1 MKVAAD
7 EVRPHR
13 PWRAESSRLLPSG
26 PGMRRLMILFAVVAL
41 IGLDAAPA
49 LAGGT
54 ANPWLKR
61 RVLNIAHQGGE
72 DEFPSNT
79 LYAFRKA
86 IRAGADMLELDV
98 GVTSDDQIV
107 VMHDTSVD
115 RTTNGTGLISEQ
127 TLQQIQALDAGY
139 WFTPDGSN
147 HYSHDLEAGSYP

>member
-1 MKVAAD
+1 
-7 EVRPHR
+7 
-13 PWRAESSRLLPSG
+13 
-26 PGMRRLMILFAVVAL
+26 MRRLMILLAIVAL

-49 LAGGT
+49 SAAGP

-86 IRAGADMLELDV
+86 LRAGADMLELDV
-98 GVTSDDQIV
+98 GVTKDDQVV

-115 RTTNGTGLISEQ
+115 RTTNGTG
-127 TLQQIQALDAGY
+127 
-139 WFTPDGSN
+139 
-147 HYSHDLEAGSYP
+147 